1 MLIEDLRDFGGS
13 PELINALSGAGVK
26 TLFPPQE
33 AALRSGLLS
42 TEDSFVIAAPTAS
55 GKTLI
60 AEMSALK
67 AFFGGSGKTIYLVPL
82 RALAREK
89 FEDFKAKY
97 GAIGLKTMQSTGDYD
112 RAEPWL
118 HEADIIVTTNEKL
131 DSLIRHRAP
140 WLYDTGLVVAD
151 EVHLLGDG
159 HRGPTLEVVLTR
171 LMAMK
176 SGIRLLALSA
186 TIPNAGEIAEWLG
199 ARLIESNWRPVPL
212 REGVYFNGSAMFN
225 DGTVK
230 RIARKSK
237 ADVVDLALDTISE
250 GGQALVFVN
259 TRKATEAVAR
269 SAGPHISETVGE
281 RGCEPLRNKDLAY
294 LKKLSD
300 DVIASTSEPTHQCRK
315 LAETVMN
322 GVAFHHAGINYSQ
335 RKLVE
340 DAFRANK
347 LKLIVATTTLAM
359 GLNLPSRR
367 VVIRDW
373 MRYESGVGQRPI
385 PAIEIKQMSGRAG
398 RPGFDDYGEALIVA
412 RSEQD
417 ERRLFDRYIKGRPEK
432 IESQLASEHAL
443 RTHILASIAG
453 AFTGTE
459 LELREF
465 LERTLSARQRGAYYL
480 HRVAGEIMDF
490 LRTEG
495 MVSGT
500 RGGLDAT
507 TFGRRVSELYIDPLT
522 AVIIRDGLRHP
533 GEKETFPLLH
543 MIARLPD
550 MMRVSSRKKD
560 YEEML
565 DVFHAHAGG
574 LLIPEEEKY
583 PTEDVLSELKT
594 ASVLM
599 QWILESH
606 EDKITG
612 HFGIGPGDLRT
623 LVDLADWL
631 LYSSGELSKVFGLRG
646 EMKAVSNLRARVS
659 YGVKEELLPLVSL
672 RGIGRVRA
680 RNLFNAGF
688 QGLADIRRAGA
699 EELSS
704 VPAMGSAIALDIK
717 KQVENRRCP

>member
-1 MLIEDLRDFGGS
+1 MLTGDIKDYGGS

-42 TEDSFVIAAPTAS
+42 SEDSFVIAAPTAS

-60 AEMSALK
+60 AEMAALK

-112 RAEPWL
+112 RTEPWL

-140 WLYDTGLVVAD
+140 WLYDVGLVVAD

-176 SGIRLLALSA
+176 SGLRLLALSA

-199 ARLIESNWRPVPL
+199 ARLIESDWRPVPL
-212 REGVYFNGSAMFN
+212 REGVFFNGIGTFN
-225 DGTVK
+225 DGTERRV
-230 RIARKSK
+230 RPESDSDA
-237 ADVVDLALDTISE
+237 VNLALDTIKE
-250 GGQALVFVN
+250 GGQVLVFVN

-269 SAGPHISETVGE
+269 SAGPHVSETVGE
-281 RGCEPLRNKDLAY
+281 KDLAY

-300 DVIASTSEPTHQCRK
+300 DVIASTAEPTHQCRK

-367 VVIRDW
+367 VVVRDW
-373 MRYESGVGQRPI
+373 MRYESGVGQRPV

-417 ERRLFDRYIKGRPEK
+417 KRRLFDRYIEGRPEK
-432 IESQLASEHAL
+432 IESQLASEPAL
-443 RTHILASIAG
+443 RTHILSSIAG

-495 MVSGT
+495 MVSVA
-500 RGGLDAT
+500 RGRLDAT
-507 TFGRRVSELYIDPLT
+507 PFGRRVSELYIDPLT

-533 GEKETFPLLH
+533 AEKETFPLLH

-565 DVFHAHAGG
+565 DVFHAHAAG
-574 LLIPEEEKY
+574 LLIPEEERY

-594 ASVLM
+594 ASALM

-606 EDKITG
+606 EDKITS

-631 LYSSGELSKVFGLRG
+631 LYSTGELSKVFGLRG

-680 RNLFNAGF
+680 RNLHDAGF
-688 QGLADIRRAGA
+688 KTLADIGRAGA
-699 EELSS
+699 EELSG

-717 KQVENRRCP
+717 KQVENRRGS

>member
-1 MLIEDLRDFGGS
+1 VLTGDIKDYGGS

-42 TEDSFVIAAPTAS
+42 SEDSFVIAAPTAS

-60 AEMSALK
+60 AEMAALK

-112 RAEPWL
+112 RTEPWL

-140 WLYDTGLVVAD
+140 WLYDVGLVVAD

-176 SGIRLLALSA
+176 SGLRLLALSA

-199 ARLIESNWRPVPL
+199 ARLIESDWRPVPL
-212 REGVYFNGSAMFN
+212 REGVFFNGIGTFN
-225 DGTVK
+225 DGTERRV
-230 RIARKSK
+230 RPESDSDA
-237 ADVVDLALDTISE
+237 VNLALDTIKE
-250 GGQALVFVN
+250 GGQVLVFVN

-269 SAGPHISETVGE
+269 SAGPHVSETVGE
-281 RGCEPLRNKDLAY
+281 KDLAY

-300 DVIASTSEPTHQCRK
+300 DVIASTAEPTHQCRK

-367 VVIRDW
+367 VVVRDW
-373 MRYESGVGQRPI
+373 MRYESGVGQRPV

-417 ERRLFDRYIKGRPEK
+417 KRRLFDRYIEGRPEK
-432 IESQLASEHAL
+432 IESQLASEPAL
-443 RTHILASIAG
+443 RTHILSSIAG

-495 MVSGT
+495 MVSVA
-500 RGGLDAT
+500 RGRLDAT
-507 TFGRRVSELYIDPLT
+507 PFGRRVSELYIDPLT

-533 GEKETFPLLH
+533 AEKETFPLLH

-565 DVFHAHAGG
+565 DVFHAHAAG
-574 LLIPEEEKY
+574 LLIPEEERY

-594 ASVLM
+594 ASALM

-606 EDKITG
+606 EDKITS

-631 LYSSGELSKVFGLRG
+631 LYSTGELSKVFGLRG

-680 RNLFNAGF
+680 RNLHDAGF
-688 QGLADIRRAGA
+688 KTLADIGRAGA
-699 EELSS
+699 EELSG

-717 KQVENRRCP
+717 KQVENRRGS